1 VIKSAVYFQLYLLL
15 GYQQISIVLDV
26 ANNCQ
31 QSEFSMLIQFIHFL
45 NPKFNLLNHFSKNA
59 GLIKLFLLLKD
70 IQQILN
76 LLKQLNGEIIKLQ
89 RNLQRL
95 GTLIGNFVQERDKY
109 SRVSGNVLLELNLL
123 FLLHHAKIP
132 QLVLQKINL
141 SLGHLRPLL
150 NEFIQL
156 IKSKFAHNLADDVF
170 DLVALVLF

>member
-1 VIKSAVYFQLYLLL
+1 VVNSAVYLYLYLFL
-15 GYQQISIVLDV
+15 RNQQISIVLDV
-26 ANNCQ
+26 ANHCQ

-59 GLIKLFLLLKD
+59 GLIKLLLLLKD
-70 IQQILN
+70 IQQILD
-76 LLKQLNGEIIKLQ
+76 LLEQLNGEIIKLQ

-95 GTLIGNFVQERDKY
+95 GTLIRNLLQERNKY
-109 SRVSGNVLLELNLL
+109 TTVSGYLLLELNLP
-123 FLLHHAKIP
+123 FLLHHANIP
-132 QLVLQKINL
+132 QLILQNINL

-156 IKSKFAHNLADDVF
+156 IQSKLAHNLTDDVF